1 MDVTKGKKLKI
12 IYCIDRLS
20 TPGGMER
27 VLSLKANHFAD
38 EGHEVHIIT
47 TEKGSKP
54 PYFSLARSVRVHYLN
69 VEENH
74 SKQSFISKLIV
85 GEIVNQ
91 EQYQKTKKLIEEI
104 QPDICVSLF
113 DSERSFLHKIK
124 VKKIVEFHFSK
135 QGLIVTSKVARFP
148 KLMEW
153 YYRFVEFPRYKK
165 RIQQY
170 DAFVTLT
177 QQDYK
182 DWGSLSHSLNIPNPI
197 TNEDIIQEVE
207 VDYASKQVLTIG
219 NIHYIKGYE
228 LLLEAWR
235 KITIDCLDWN
245 LIIVGRREGVKDNL
259 DEIIKNKN
267 IKNITV
273 QPATNDVVKY
283 YSSSSIYVC
292 TSRCEGF
299 SLAIA
304 EAQSLGL
311 PIVSFDCPVGPREII
326 THEEDGLLVDYLSID
341 DLVDKLKELM
351 INIKKREKMGKNA
364 KKNILRFSQEKI
376 FKQWEELFE
385 RIIDEKSV

>member
-1 MDVTKGKKLKI
+1 MDIVKSEKLKI

-27 VLSLKANHFAD
+27 VLSLKANYFAE

-47 TEKGSKP
+47 TEKGSKL
-54 PYFSLARSVRVHYLN
+54 PYFSLIPSVKIHYLD
-69 VEENH
+69 VEENR
-74 SKQSFISKLIV
+74 SKQSFVSKLIK
-85 GEIVNQ
+85 GEVINQ
-91 EQYQKTKKLIEEI
+91 EQYEKTKKLIDEI
-104 QPDICVSLF
+104 QPGICVSLF
-113 DSERSFLHKIK
+113 DSERAFLHKIK

-153 YYRFVEFPRYKK
+153 YYRFIEFPRYKK
-165 RIQQY
+165 RIKQY

-177 QQDYK
+177 EQDYK
-182 DWGSLSHSLNIPNPI
+182 DWGSLNHSLYIPNPI
-197 TNEDIIQEVE
+197 TNEDIIQEVK
-207 VDYASKQVLTIG
+207 VDYTNKQVLTVG

-228 LLLEAWR
+228 LLLEAWE
-235 KITIDCLDWN
+235 KIVDDYPDWN

-259 DEIIKNKN
+259 DEIIKTKRLKN
-267 IKNITV
+267 VMV

-283 YSSSSIYVC
+283 YASSSVYVC

-311 PIVSFDCPVGPREII
+311 PVVSFDCPVGPREII
-326 THEEDGLLVDYLSID
+326 THGEDGLLVDYLNVK
-341 DLVDKLKELM
+341 DLADKLQSLM
-351 INIKKREKMGKNA
+351 KDNKMREEMGKQA
-364 KKNILRFSQEKI
+364 KKNILRFSQGKI
-376 FKQWEELFE
+376 FKQWEKLFY
-385 RIIDEKSV
+385 SVSK